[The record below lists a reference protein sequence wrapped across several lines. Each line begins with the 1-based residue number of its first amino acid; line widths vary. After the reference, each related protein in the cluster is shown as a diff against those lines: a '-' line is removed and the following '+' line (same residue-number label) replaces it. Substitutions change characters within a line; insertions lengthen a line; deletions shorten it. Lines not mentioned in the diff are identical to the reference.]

1 MLSENG
7 GIPIAVYP
15 TIPTKMF
22 DFDQECLKM
31 ETEDRLKFQQKALE
45 ALRESSKTLEI
56 AQRLLEVGNV
66 KEAERLRDEAREQRN
81 VSMRLMAQAHYRP
94 ILNH

>member
-1 MLSENG
+1 
-7 GIPIAVYP
+7 
-15 TIPTKMF
+15 
-22 DFDQECLKM
+22 M
-31 ETEDRLKFQQKALE
+31 ETEDRLKFQQKALD

-56 AQRLLEVGNV
+56 AQRLLEAGNV

-81 VSMRLMAQAHYRP
+81 VSMRLMALAQHRP

>member
-1 MLSENG
+1 
-7 GIPIAVYP
+7 
-15 TIPTKMF
+15 
-22 DFDQECLKM
+22 M
-31 ETEDRLKFQQKALE
+31 ETEDRLKFQQRALD

-81 VSMRLMAQAHYRP
+81 LSMRLMAHAHQRP
-94 ILNH
+94 TLNH

>member
-1 MLSENG
+1 
-7 GIPIAVYP
+7 
-15 TIPTKMF
+15 MF
-22 DFDQECLKM
+22 QFDQECLKM

-66 KEAERLRDEAREQRN
+66 REAERLRDEAREQRN
-81 VSMRLMAQAHYRP
+81 VSMRLVAQAQHGR

>member
-1 MLSENG
+1 
-7 GIPIAVYP
+7 
-15 TIPTKMF
+15 
-22 DFDQECLKM
+22 M
-31 ETEDRLKFQQKALE
+31 ETEDRLKFQQKALD

-66 KEAERLRDEAREQRN
+66 REAERLRDEAREQRN
-81 VSMRLMAQAHYRP
+81 VSMRLMALAQRRP